1 MKPPAAFALPLL
13 LTAWIA
19 AGGLPGFS
27 AAAAPSPP
35 PLSTTTSA
43 EPDWRELVRRGLLVK
58 ITDVDPS
65 IRVELRYATAR
76 NAAGIALYPPDFP
89 ALARPE
95 TAARLAAAQRALR
108 ASGRGLKIWDAYRPP
123 AAQRELWRRVQKRG
137 FVANLE
143 SGPPGRTAFH
153 CEGLAVDVTLVDAAT
168 GAELP
173 LPTDFDD
180 FSAAARGIYR
190 GPSPEIR
197 ANLRFLHVS
206 MVDAGFLAQFR
217 EWWHFTVR
225 DRRKF
230 RPLVTP

>member
-1 MKPPAAFALPLL
+1 MRAADAAPPPVPPAAAV
-13 LTAWIA
+13 TAVA
-19 AGGLPGFS
+19 
-27 AAAAPSPP
+27 
-35 PLSTTTSA
+35 A
-43 EPDWRELVRRGLLVK
+43 EPDWRELVKKGALVK
-58 ITDVDPS
+58 ITDVDPT
-65 IRVELRYATAR
+65 IRVELRYATPR

-95 TAARLAAAQRALR
+95 TAAKLAAAQRRLR
-108 ASGRGLKIWDAYRPP
+108 ASGRSLKIWDAYRPL

-143 SGPPGRTAFH
+143 AGPPGRTAFH
-153 CEGLAVDVTLVDAAT
+153 CEGLAVDVTLVDDAT
-168 GAELP
+168 GVELP

-180 FSAAARGIYR
+180 FSEAARGIYR
-190 GPSPEIR
+190 GPNPEIR
-197 ANLRFLHVS
+197 TNLRLLHVA

-230 RPLVTP
+230 RPLVVGR